1 MMKKK
6 KKKKK
11 GDWIISDFKMAISM
25 NNKYKIEKAVQ
36 ICDRDAIFFQR
47 ENTFTRFI
55 KISFERVYHLDT
67 ICFLFFKKD
76 KKKTIQYSIHFS
88 QHLSKYP
95 RTTNWSNVR
104 KEF

>member
-1 MMKKK
+1 MSETRSMMKK

-76 KKKTIQYSIHFS
+76 KKKNHPIFN
-88 QHLSKYP
+88 P
-95 RTTNWSNVR
+95 FFTTFIKISPDD
-104 KEF
+104 